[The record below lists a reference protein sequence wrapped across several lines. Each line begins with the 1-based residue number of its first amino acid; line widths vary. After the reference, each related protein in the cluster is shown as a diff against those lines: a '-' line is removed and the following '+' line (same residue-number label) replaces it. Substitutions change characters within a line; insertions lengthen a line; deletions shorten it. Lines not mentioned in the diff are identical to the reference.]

1 MTEVLQDD
9 TALQLRRYLDALR
22 LQLWWRE
29 GLFSLSRG
37 VAAGALLA
45 VALTVWS
52 REPSGVSSPMA
63 GVALLAAGSLL
74 HGVTRRPSVLRAA
87 RQADRQKSLGN
98 RLFTAAEIL
107 EG

>member
-37 VAAGALLA
+37 VAAGAVLA
-45 VALTVWS
+45 FALSMWS
-52 REPSGVSSPMA
+52 QEPSGVYSPLA
-63 GVALLAAGSLL
+63 VVALFAAGSLL
-74 HGVTRRPSVLRAA
+74 HGFTRRPSVLRAA
-87 RQADRQKSLGN
+87 RQADRQTLLRN
-98 RLFTAAEIL
+98 R
-107 EG
+107 